1 MSAARPSIDTPAL
14 TRRTLAWLSMGAL
27 NGMSRAPLSVIFACF
42 VMTRLHDGP
51 PRDSLPAFNP
61 PWLRRSP
68 LPLGKRT
75 TPNRESTPDQRTD
88 ASNFAPFPS
97 RSEEQRLNSNH

>member
-14 TRRTLAWLSMGAL
+14 TRRTLAWLSMRAL

-75 TPNRESTPDQRTD
+75 PPNRESPPDQRPA
-88 ASNFAPFPS
+88 ASHFAPFPPS
-97 RSEEQRLNSNH
+97 LIEKT